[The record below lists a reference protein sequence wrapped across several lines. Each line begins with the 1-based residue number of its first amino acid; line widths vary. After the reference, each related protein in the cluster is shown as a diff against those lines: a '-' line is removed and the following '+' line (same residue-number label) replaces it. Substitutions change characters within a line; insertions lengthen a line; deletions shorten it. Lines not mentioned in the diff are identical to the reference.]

1 MSVTETWLAFVTRV
15 LPKVTYPFML
25 TRFTKK
31 QLYRILVILDNVVL
45 PKMGV
50 NRKMARAVVYGP
62 LDLGGIGYPSMST
75 IQDVKGISHFIKH
88 LQWNKEVGTDLR
100 LLLSA
105 AQLHSGLTT
114 QLMENVTNHLTYLED
129 GHITHLRE
137 RLRLLG
143 GGI

>member
-1 MSVTETWLAFVTRV
+1 M
-15 LPKVTYPFML
+15 P
-25 TRFTKK
+25 
-31 QLYRILVILDNVVL
+31 
-45 PKMGV
+45 
-50 NRKMARAVVYGP
+50 RAVVYGP
-62 LDLGGIGYPSMST
+62 LNLGGIGYPSMST

-114 QLMENVTNHLTYLED
+114 QLMDNVTDQLTYLED
-129 GHITHLRE
+129 GHIAHLRE

-143 GGI
+143 GGIWIKNAWVPQLQWEHDQSIMGAFIKVKRKGPPKYALKMRICAACMPELSQ